1 MYRLF
6 VAVDLP
12 QEMRRSLETLAGNL
26 LGARWVPE
34 EQLHLTLRF
43 IGEVDEGTF
52 LLVRTALA
60 GIEGAA
66 FELALEKIGHFPPA
80 RQPRV
85 LWVGMK
91 QSPPLLALQAK
102 VEDVLEKTGIPPE
115 ERKFS
120 PHITLARLKETPPQK
135 VAAFEQRHVAF
146 SSAPFPVTEF
156 YLYSSTLSREG
167 AVHKREATYPLKE
180 KPA

>member
-1 MYRLF
+1 M
-6 VAVDLP
+6 
-12 QEMRRSLETLAGNL
+12 
-26 LGARWVPE
+26 
-34 EQLHLTLRF
+34 RF
-43 IGEVDEGTF
+43 IGEADEGTF
-52 LLVRTALA
+52 LLIRTALA
-60 GIEGAA
+60 GIEAAA

-91 QSPPLLALQAK
+91 QSLQLLALQAK
-102 VEDVLEKTGIPPE
+102 VEDVLEKSGVAPE
-115 ERKFS
+115 ERRFS

-135 VAAFEQRHVAF
+135 VAAFEQRHAAF

-167 AVHKREATYPLKE
+167 AVHKREATYHLTQ
-180 KPA
+180 ATA